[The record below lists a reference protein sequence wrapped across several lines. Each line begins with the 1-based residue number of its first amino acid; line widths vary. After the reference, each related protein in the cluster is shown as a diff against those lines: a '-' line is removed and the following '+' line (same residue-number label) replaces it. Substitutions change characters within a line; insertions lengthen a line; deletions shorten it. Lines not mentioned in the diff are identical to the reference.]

1 MLIGILLLLA
11 QATAPPVPAVEQQ
24 QTGSWLS
31 SACEEAVA
39 TSGSTCLTYVT
50 GVFDT
55 LQLLQAVC
63 APAGA
68 TNDQAARVVQKF
80 LRDNPQRLHEHRVVL
95 AVEAL
100 VREFPCPPKK

>member
-1 MLIGILLLLA
+1 MLIGMLLLLT
-11 QATAPPVPAVEQQ
+11 QATAPPLPAVEHQ
-24 QTGSWLS
+24 QTGRWLA

-63 APAGA
+63 APAGV
-68 TNDQAARVVQKF
+68 TNDQASRVVLKF

-95 AVEAL
+95 TVEAL
-100 VREFPCPPKK
+100 VRACPCPPKT

>member
-1 MLIGILLLLA
+1 MLIGMLLLLT
-11 QATAPPVPAVEQQ
+11 QATAPPAPPIEPQ
-24 QTGSWLS
+24 QTGGWLS

-63 APAGA
+63 VPSGVS
-68 TNDQAARVVQKF
+68 NDHAARVVQKF
-80 LRDNPQRLHEHRVVL
+80 LRDNPQRLHEHRVAL
-95 AVEAL
+95 TVEAL
-100 VREFPCPPKK
+100 LQAFQCRPRK

>member
-1 MLIGILLLLA
+1 MLIGMLLLLT

-50 GVFDT
+50 GVFDA
-55 LQLLQAVC
+55 LRLLQVVC
-63 APAGA
+63 APAGV
-68 TNDQAARVVQKF
+68 TNDQAARVVLKF

-95 AVEAL
+95 TVEAL
-100 VREFPCPPKK
+100 VRAFPCPPKK